1 MSRSVIVPESR
12 VQRARRRLEGVPWA
26 VLLQAAVV
34 VGQRWRALSAK
45 DRARLA
51 ALVRQTQGRP
61 DRLGPKEREELGRL
75 AGKLDVKRMFAEMTA
90 LTRARSHGRKRRR
103 GA

>member
-1 MSRSVIVPESR
+1 MPRQLTIPSSR
-12 VQRARRRLEGVPWA
+12 VKRARERLEGVPWA

-51 ALVRQTQGRP
+51 ELARQTQGRP
-61 DRLGPKEREELGRL
+61 DRLGPKERKELGRL
-75 AGKLDVKRMFAEMTA
+75 AGKLDVKRMFAELFA
-90 LTRARSHGRKRRR
+90 LTRARGRGHRRR